1 MTMRDETNDVWGEFI
16 DTDDFKKG
24 CRECAIGM
32 MRQKPDVYVND
43 LFMSEIIDDTEVD
56 DEKD

>member
-1 MTMRDETNDVWGEFI
+1 MNETNDVWGEFI

-43 LFMSEIIDDTEVD
+43 LFMSEMIGDTEVD